1 MVISYLFFRKY
12 GKFITITKVGER
24 ENSMAENEQQNI
36 FRAKALEHIYSPEQ
50 LTDYLRVT
58 NPGIWIILAAVV
70 LLLAGLF
77 SWAAIGTLETTTQAK
92 VLVED
97 HTAQVA
103 SSGSV
108 TVKEGMILRMPTEET
123 VIASVR
129 TDEYGRNIGLAEVKL
144 PDGSY
149 DAVLVTDQTK
159 PISFLLESR

>member
-1 MVISYLFFRKY
+1 MS
-12 GKFITITKVGER
+12 
-24 ENSMAENEQQNI
+24 ENEQHHL
-36 FRAKALEHIYSPEQ
+36 FRNKVLEHISSPEQ

-58 NPGIWIILAAVV
+58 NPGIWILLVAVV
-70 LLLAGLF
+70 LLLTGLF

-92 VLVED
+92 VLVTD

-103 SSGSV
+103 ASGSV

-129 TDEYGRNIGLAEVKL
+129 TDEYGRNIGLAEVQL

-149 DAVLVTDQTK
+149 DGILVTDQTK